1 MGVATPA
8 RALGAAALAAGAGL
22 AWALVEA
29 HLFTLRRFTVPVLPP
44 GQEPLRVLHLSDL
57 HLTPGQDDKIAW
69 LRSLADLEPHL
80 VVDTG
85 DNWAHMHAMPALA
98 HALDPLLAAP
108 GAFVM
113 GSNDY
118 VAPMLKNPA
127 RYLLPDARRPLTP
140 QQSRLPARD
149 LARLF
154 TDAGWVDLDNRR
166 GVTVADGRLI
176 SMVGVDDPHLDLD
189 RFPEGHHHP
198 DATLRLGVAHA
209 PYQRVLDTMAYD
221 GAQLV
226 LAGHTH
232 GGQLAVPGLGCPG
245 DQLRPGHPPG
255 QGRARLART
264 PPRRAG
270 RRGLDLVARVGRPGH
285 LAVRPGAVR
294 VPPGGHAAHPG
305 QPLSAGAPSA
315 RPGIRFHG
323 GSAAGL
329 SLPGSTGCGAAW

>member
-1 MGVATPA
+1 VAATTPA
-8 RALGAAALAAGAGL
+8 RALGVAALAAGAGL

-29 HLFTLRRFTVPVLPP
+29 HLFTLRRFTAPVLPP

-80 VVDTG
+80 VIDTG
-85 DNWAHMHAMPALA
+85 DNWAHVDAMPALA
-98 HALDPLLAAP
+98 HALDPLLRAP

-118 VAPMLKNPA
+118 LAPELRNPA
-127 RYLLPDARRPLTP
+127 RYLLPDARRPLSL
-140 QQSRLPARD
+140 QQTRLPARD

-176 SMVGVDDPHLDLD
+176 SMVGVDDPHLDRD

-232 GGQLAVPGLGCPG
+232 GGQLAVPGWGALVTNC
-245 DQLRPGHPPG
+245 DLDT
-255 QGRARLART
+255 GRAKGVHGW
-264 PPRRAG
+264 PGPRP
-270 RRGLDLVARVGRPGH
+270 DE
-285 LAVRPGAVR
+285 
-294 VPPGGHAAHPG
+294 PGGEDSIWMHV
-305 QPLSAGAPSA
+305 SAGLGTSPFTPVRFAC
-315 RPGIRFHG
+315 RPEATLLTLVSR
-323 GSAAGL
+323 
-329 SLPGSTGCGAAW
+329 